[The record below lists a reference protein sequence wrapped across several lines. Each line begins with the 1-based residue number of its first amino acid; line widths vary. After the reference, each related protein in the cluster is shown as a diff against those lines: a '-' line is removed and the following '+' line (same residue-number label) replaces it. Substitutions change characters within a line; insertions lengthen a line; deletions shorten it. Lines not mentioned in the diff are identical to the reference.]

1 MTIAVSTSGYGGKT
15 LSKTI
20 QVYTS
25 DPDHK
30 IISLKV
36 SGAVEKMVIIE
47 PKAIRLTGKPSEEI
61 TATVKVL
68 PMEKYPFT
76 IKSISVKNEK
86 TLGVDLQSP
95 EGDNLVWNIKVTNK
109 QTRPGRYF
117 DMITLVTDSTIQPEI
132 RINVFGNILE

>member
-1 MTIAVSTSGYGGKT
+1 MTLAVSTSGYGGKT
-15 LSKTI
+15 LSKII
-20 QVYTS
+20 QVYTN

-36 SGAVEKMVIIE
+36 SGAVEKMVNIQ
-47 PKAIRLTGKPSEEI
+47 PKVVRLTGKVGGEI
-61 TATVKVL
+61 TSTVKVL
-68 PMEKYPFT
+68 AMEKYPFT
-76 IKSISVKNEK
+76 IKNISVKNKK
-86 TLGVDLQSP
+86 TVAVELQPS
-95 EGDNLVWNIKVTNK
+95 EENAFAWNIKVTNK

>member
-1 MTIAVSTSGYGGKT
+1 VSTSGYGGRT
-15 LSKTI
+15 LHKKV

-36 SGAVEKMVIIE
+36 SGVVEKMVTID
-47 PKAIRLTGKPSEEI
+47 PKVVRLTGKSSEKI

-68 PMEKYPFT
+68 TMKKYPFT
-76 IKSISVKNEK
+76 IKGISLKNK
-86 TLGVDLQSP
+86 TAVDAVLQPLS
-95 EGDNLVWNIKVTNK
+95 GDTPAWNIKVTNK

-117 DMITLVTDSTIQPEI
+117 DIITLVTDSPLQSKI

>member
-1 MTIAVSTSGYGGKT
+1 VTIAVSTSGYGGKT
-15 LSKTI
+15 LNKTV

-36 SGAVEKMVIIE
+36 SGAVEKMVTIE
-47 PKAIRLTGKPSEEI
+47 PKVIRLTGKASEEI
-61 TATVKVL
+61 TAAVKVL

-86 TLGVDLQSP
+86 TLDVDLQP
-95 EGDNLVWNIKVTNK
+95 PGGGNPAWNIKVTNK
-109 QTRPGRYF
+109 KTRPGRYF

>member
-1 MTIAVSTSGYGGKT
+1 
-15 LSKTI
+15 
-20 QVYTS
+20 
-25 DPDHK
+25 
-30 IISLKV
+30 V